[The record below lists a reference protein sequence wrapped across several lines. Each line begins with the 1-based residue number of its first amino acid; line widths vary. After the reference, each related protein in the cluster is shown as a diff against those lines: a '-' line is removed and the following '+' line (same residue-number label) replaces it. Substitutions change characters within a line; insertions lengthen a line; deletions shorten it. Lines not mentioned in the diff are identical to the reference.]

1 MVMQRIFSRPSG
13 RKCLSCDWPI
23 EGRLRNDTQYTCGR
37 CGQVHLVSTDHKG
50 ERIVITRKECAW
62 MHKAFTLSVT
72 DRLKKEKAL
81 LKLELKARDRQIEE
95 LNQKLER
102 ITEKVE
108 KALEG

>member
-23 EGRLRNDTQYTCGR
+23 E
-37 CGQVHLVSTDHKG
+37 
-50 ERIVITRKECAW
+50 
-62 MHKAFTLSVT
+62 
-72 DRLKKEKAL
+72 
-81 LKLELKARDRQIEE
+81 E